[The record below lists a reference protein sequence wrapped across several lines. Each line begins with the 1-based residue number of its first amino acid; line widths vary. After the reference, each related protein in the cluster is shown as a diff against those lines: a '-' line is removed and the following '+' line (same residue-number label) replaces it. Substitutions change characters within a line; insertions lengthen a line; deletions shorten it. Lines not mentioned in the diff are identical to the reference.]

1 MAKALLISPS
11 YFIFLVFLIFSYAT
25 IPVFGEEYSYVKTI
39 DLEKMNLPKEKVT
52 HFQLYWQDVVSGSNA
67 TSVTVIEAL
76 TLNNSSP
83 YFGMVNIIDNS
94 LTVGPN
100 MSSKTVGKAQG
111 LYASTGQE
119 DASLLMVMNFAFTDG
134 KYNGSTFT
142 VLGRNN
148 VNAEVREM
156 PIIGG
161 SGLFRFARGYALAS
175 TYSFYDNGD
184 ATIEYNCY
192 VIHY

>member
-1 MAKALLISPS
+1 MAKTLLVSPS
-11 YFIFLVFLIFSYAT
+11 YFIFFAFLIFSSAT
-25 IPVFGEEYSYVKTI
+25 TPVFGEEYSYVKSVNPQ
-39 DLEKMNLPKEKVT
+39 KMKIPKEKVSL
-52 HFQLYWQDVVSGSNA
+52 FKLYWQDVVSGSNA

-76 TLNNSSP
+76 NNSSP

-94 LTVGPN
+94 LTVEPN
-100 MSSKTVGKAQG
+100 LSSKTVGKAQG
-111 LYASTGQE
+111 FYASTGQE
-119 DASLLMVMNFAFTDG
+119 DSSLLMVMNFAFTDG

-142 VLGRNN
+142 VVGRNN

-175 TYSFYDNGD
+175 TYSFNDNGD

>member
-1 MAKALLISPS
+1 MAKTLLVSPS
-11 YFIFLVFLIFSYAT
+11 YFIFFIFLIFSST
-25 IPVFGEEYSYVKTI
+25 TTPIFGEEYSYVKSVNPK
-39 DLEKMNLPKEKVT
+39 KMKIPREKVS
-52 HFQLYWQDVVSGSNA
+52 HFKLYWQDDVSGSNA
-67 TSVTVIEAL
+67 TSVTVIEA
-76 TLNNSSP
+76 LNNSSP

-156 PIIGG
+156 SIIGG

>member
-1 MAKALLISPS
+1 M
-11 YFIFLVFLIFSYAT
+11 FLIVSSTT
-25 IPVFGEEYSYVKTI
+25 IPAFGEEYSYVKSVNPK
-39 DLEKMNLPKEKVT
+39 KMKMLKEKVS
-52 HFQLYWQDVVSGSNA
+52 HFKLYWQDVVSGSNA
-67 TSVTVIEAL
+67 TSVTVIEAVDNL
-76 TLNNSSP
+76 STS
-83 YFGMVNIIDNS
+83 FGMVNIFDNS
-94 LTVGPN
+94 LTIGSN
-100 MSSKTVGKAQG
+100 LSSKTVGKAQG

-119 DASLLMVMNFAFTDG
+119 DTSLLMVMSFAFTDG
-134 KYNGSTFT
+134 KYNGSTFI

-148 VNAEVREM
+148 INDEVREM

-175 TYSFYDNGD
+175 TYNDG

>member
-1 MAKALLISPS
+1 MAKALLVSPS
-11 YFIFLVFLIFSYAT
+11 YFIFFIFLIFSSTT
-25 IPVFGEEYSYVKTI
+25 IPVFGEEYSYVQSVNPK
-39 DLEKMNLPKEKVT
+39 KMKMLREKVS
-52 HFQLYWQDVVSGSNA
+52 HFKLYWHDLVSGSNA
-67 TSVTVIEAL
+67 TSITVIKAV
-76 TLNNSSP
+76 NNTTP
-83 YFGMVNIIDNS
+83 YFGMVNIIDNP

-100 MSSKTVGKAQG
+100 LSSKTVGKAQG

-119 DASLLMVMNFAFTDG
+119 DVEILMVMNFAFTDG

-148 VNAEVREM
+148 VNAKVREM

-161 SGLFRFARGYALAS
+161 SGLFRFARGYVLAT
-175 TYSFYDNGD
+175 TYELSNTGD
-184 ATIEYNCY
+184 ANIEYNAY

>member
-76 TLNNSSP
+76 NNSTF
-83 YFGMVNIIDNS
+83 FGSVNIIDNS

-100 MSSKTVGKAQG
+100 LSSKTVGKSQG
-111 LYASTGQE
+111 LYASTGLE
-119 DASLLMVMNFAFTDG
+119 ESSLLMVMNFAFTDG

-142 VLGRNN
+142 VVGRNN

-161 SGLFRFARGYALAS
+161 SGLFRFARGYVLAS
-175 TYSFYDNGD
+175 TYSFSDNGD
-184 ATIEYNCY
+184 GTIEYNCY
-192 VIHY
+192 VIHH

>member
-11 YFIFLVFLIFSYAT
+11 YFIFSIFLVFSYVT

-39 DLEKMNLPKEKVT
+39 DFEKMNLPKEKVT

-76 TLNNSSP
+76 NNSTF
-83 YFGMVNIIDNS
+83 FGSVNIIDNS

-100 MSSKTVGKAQG
+100 LSSKSVGKSQG
-111 LYASTGQE
+111 FYASTGLE
-119 DASLLMVMNFAFTDG
+119 ESSLLMVMNFAFTDG

-142 VLGRNN
+142 VVGRNN
-148 VNAEVREM
+148 VNAKVREM

-161 SGLFRFARGYALAS
+161 SGLFRFARGYVLAS
-175 TYSFYDNGD
+175 TYSFSDNGD
-184 ATIEYNCY
+184 GTIEYNCY

>member
-1 MAKALLISPS
+1 MAKALLVSPS
-11 YFIFLVFLIFSYAT
+11 YFIFLIFLIFSYAT
-25 IPVFGEEYSYVKTI
+25 IPIFGEEYSYVKTM

-76 TLNNSSP
+76 NNSTF
-83 YFGMVNIIDNS
+83 FGSVNIIDNS

-100 MSSKTVGKAQG
+100 LSSKTVGKSQG
-111 LYASTGQE
+111 LYASTGLE
-119 DASLLMVMNFAFTDG
+119 ESSLLMVMNFAFTDG

-142 VLGRNN
+142 VVGRNN

-161 SGLFRFARGYALAS
+161 SGLFRFARGYVLAS
-175 TYSFYDNGD
+175 TYSFSDNGD
-184 ATIEYNCY
+184 GTIEYNCY
-192 VIHY
+192 VIHH